1 MFSDKKSIIV
11 LSFYQLED
19 NNFVILIVKNEF
31 FKDVEVM
38 NLPKACEKEL
48 IKYKTRQ
55 GRKKA
60 NFVVVEGQ
68 RCCSEV
74 LKSQKRTIRYLLSS
88 GDQLPEG
95 ITVDFPIYSCSE
107 AQFESLSF
115 TENSQG
121 LMLVV
126 EKEGF
131 SPLSFSDP
139 FLLVLDGLQEPG
151 NVGTI
156 LRTAQAV
163 GLKEVA
169 LTKGT
174 VDPFNPKSI
183 RAGMGAQFSMNFSY
197 YNNIKDL
204 VEESS
209 LSERKVWL
217 TTPHSG
223 LSCYSSEFNLKDS
236 ILVFGEEGGGIQDF
250 STGQKVAIPMPGKV
264 ESLNVAQAVTI
275 FLFEGVRQ
283 GLFTS

>member
-1 MFSDKKSIIV
+1 
-11 LSFYQLED
+11 
-19 NNFVILIVKNEF
+19 
-31 FKDVEVM
+31 M
-38 NLPKACEKEL
+38 NLPKAYEKEL

-60 NFVVVEGQ
+60 DFVVVEGQ

-74 LKSQKRTIRYLLSS
+74 LKSQKRAIRYMLSS
-88 GDQLPEG
+88 SVECSSVFEG
-95 ITVDFPIYSCSE
+95 PFPKYTCSE
-107 AQFESLSF
+107 MQFESLSF

-121 LMLVV
+121 VLLVV
-126 EKEGF
+126 EKNSF
-131 SPLSFSDP
+131 TDLSFSDP

-151 NVGTI
+151 NMGTI

-163 GLKEVA
+163 GLKEVV

-183 RAGMGAQFSMNFSY
+183 RAGMGAQFSLSFSTC
-197 YNNIKDL
+197 NN
-204 VEESS
+204 VEE
-209 LSERKVWL
+209 LMEQPTLQDRKVWL

-236 ILVFGEEGGGIQDF
+236 LLVFGEEGNGIQDF

-283 GLFTS
+283 NLFIS